1 MSYLKIPVDKF
12 SFDDNWNAKF
22 HSLLNKC
29 QLTEEFPPWVLPTC
43 YGVNQTCGH
52 ILQVDLSDVALS
64 TLHLTILEEICDNE
78 SGTSLINVAAL
89 FIQSTIFGNPIW
101 DLNLQ
106 HQTLKKNEDKLYT
119 NHSKVGRYTSKCICP
134 CSYIFQDWHNE
145 NHLDLLPR
153 FTYCDTEIFINPTSF
168 VQHLWHN
175 QKDYYHHI
183 IQHMVQSAVDP
194 VVILWS

>member
-89 FIQSTIFGNPIW
+89 FIQSTIFGNPI
-101 DLNLQ
+101 
-106 HQTLKKNEDKLYT
+106 
-119 NHSKVGRYTSKCICP
+119 
-134 CSYIFQDWHNE
+134 
-145 NHLDLLPR
+145 
-153 FTYCDTEIFINPTSF
+153 
-168 VQHLWHN
+168 
-175 QKDYYHHI
+175 
-183 IQHMVQSAVDP
+183 
-194 VVILWS
+194 